1 MIKDAFE
8 EKGGGGNS
16 LLRGGRE
23 EGRGEEN
30 DGCERCFPTIPKA
43 LFKSDFKTC
52 SRKKIRE
59 RIVLFRPSQGIYSMP
74 YCLFKTLF

>member
-8 EKGGGGNS
+8 EKGGGGGGGNS

-23 EGRGEEN
+23 GGRGEEN

-52 SRKKIRE
+52 SRKKR
-59 RIVLFRPSQGIYSMP
+59 GG
-74 YCLFKTLF
+74 